1 MKILVTGANGQLGKE
16 MRSILERN
24 LPGITDYTDVDTL
37 DITDSRAVD
46 EYFNKN
52 EITHVINCAAYTA
65 VDKAETDQT
74 LCYRIN
80 VDAVQNLAQAASKY
94 GIKIVHIS
102 TDYVFDGKNYR
113 PYVESDK
120 TNPTSTYGT
129 TKRKG
134 EMILLS
140 FCPDAVI
147 LRTAWLYSPH
157 GHNFVK
163 TMIRLGQE
171 KPELRVVFDQVGTP
185 TSATDLASAIYS
197 ILTARQW
204 VPGTY
209 HFTDEG
215 VTSWYDFAKAIHRL
229 AGINTC
235 KVTPVTTEDYPTPAT
250 RPHYSVLDKS
260 MIKRT
265 FGITIPY
272 WEDSLAKCI
281 EILKSQ
287 NEPKD

>member
-163 TMIRLGQE
+163 TMIKLGQE
-171 KPELRVVFDQVGTP
+171 KSELRVVFDQVGTP

-287 NEPKD
+287 NEPND